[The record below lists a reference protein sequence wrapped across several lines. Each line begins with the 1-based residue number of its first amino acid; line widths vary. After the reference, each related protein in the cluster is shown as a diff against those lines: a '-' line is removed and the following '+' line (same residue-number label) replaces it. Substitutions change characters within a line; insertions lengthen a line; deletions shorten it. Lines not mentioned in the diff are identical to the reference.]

1 MHILVNFSTSPPGSR
16 WRSTP
21 QNLPIISSWLHKHRY
36 CGAPC
41 WEPPDLAEQG
51 ILRCGRQHHPVRID
65 SRFFLQASLLQT
77 KHSQARK
84 SISQTLIFQLFN
96 YFLCHSKTWLIFMRT
111 AALVPKHFSFNGTHS
126 FSLSLKAKLSGL
138 HSWWVCWVEYLM
150 KIVTKIEGVVS
161 FHTRTLTISITAQII
176 YNITGEIQMACYEWE
191 TFQWLHS
198 SKADISYLLVDDQL
212 FILIWTLT
220 VFFHFLPHILCAR
233 AAQLIKF

>member
-1 MHILVNFSTSPPGSR
+1 MERSLFFFSSWGQGGDKWQLMHILVNFSTSPPGSR

-21 QNLPIISSWLHKHRY
+21 QNLPIISSWLHKHCY

-41 WEPPDLAEQG
+41 WESPDLAEQG

-77 KHSQARK
+77 KHSQAWK
-84 SISQTLIFQLFN
+84 SICFWISQTLIFQLFN
-96 YFLCHSKTWLIFMRT
+96 SFLCHSKTCLIFMRT

-126 FSLSLKAKLSGL
+126 FSLSLKAKLSSI
-138 HSWWVCWVEYLM
+138 HSWWVFWVEYLM

-191 TFQWLHS
+191 PFQWLHS
-198 SKADISYLLVDDQL
+198 LQEIISYLLVDD
-212 FILIWTLT
+212 
-220 VFFHFLPHILCAR
+220 
-233 AAQLIKF
+233 